1 MKTNTRKKDEKLEGF
16 VVNDFCGQFTEQ
28 QFNDLLSLSSSKAD
42 SKTSLA
48 VKDFFVGGINA
59 YHVHQ
64 QHALNYS
71 VVNRAIWNLVK
82 RHVNSIEY
90 CEKHGSE
97 IRPASQSPKQV
108 QDNGVEQRIH

>member
-1 MKTNTRKKDEKLEGF
+1 MKINTRKKDGKLEGF
-16 VVNDFCGQFTEQ
+16 AVNDFCGQFTEE
-28 QFNDLLSLSSSKAD
+28 QFNDLLSLSSSKSD

-48 VKDFFVGGINA
+48 VKDFFVNGINA

-90 CEKHGSE
+90 SEKHGGN
-97 IRPASQSPKQV
+97 ILPISQSSKQV
-108 QDNGVEQRIH
+108 LENGAEQRIH